1 MCLEPNNDT
10 ITKSFSWHP
19 AGAGSDWEAVA
30 HSIQPAEAS
39 RAGGHEPGAPPGP
52 TGSSPAAALPGPA
65 VHAAV
70 GAASG
75 FGPAAAV
82 AH

>member
-1 MCLEPNNDT
+1 MNDN
-10 ITKSFSWHP
+10 FFLFLWDLP
-19 AGAGSDWEAVA
+19 GPGWEAVA

-75 FGPAAAV
+75 SGPTTTAAV